1 MDGQPNVNDPERLR
15 RAAEL
20 GAFVV
25 GPAVLVEG
33 ASDGPLA
40 GVTLAVKD
48 VIDVAGTK
56 TCAGNPDLGA
66 AREVASRSARAVEAL
81 TGAGA
86 TVIGKTVTDEL
97 AYSLAGTNVHY
108 GTPVNV
114 AAPGRTPGGSSSGS
128 AAAVAAGLAD
138 VALGTD
144 TGGSIRVPASYCGIL
159 GWRPTHGRVDPAG
172 ITHLARSFD
181 TVGLL
186 ARDVRVLTAAA
197 RALAGDDPSS
207 TPAVSAAAVVPELM
221 RLVEDPV
228 RDAVLRRVPAPVE
241 PLGVDLE
248 ECAWAFRTLQGRE
261 AWLEH
266 GDWILR
272 TRPALGPGVRARF
285 DAAARVSDA
294 DVERAQDIRLAT
306 IQRIGAATRDGRVLV
321 GPSAAGAA
329 PPIHADPSRRDSTR
343 QTNLALH
350 CLAGLTGAPVVS
362 LPLARVEGLPL
373 GVAFLAAPGSDLTLL
388 RWAAALLPG

>member
-1 MDGQPNVNDPERLR
+1 MDEQPIMDV
-15 RAAEL
+15 

-33 ASDGPLA
+33 APDGPLA

-48 VIDVAGTK
+48 VLDVAGT
-56 TCAGNPDLGA
+56 TTGAGHPDLAA
-66 AREVASRSARAVEAL
+66 ARDVATRSARAVDLL

-86 TVIGKTVTDEL
+86 TVVGKTVTDEL

-114 AAPGRTPGGSSSGS
+114 AAPGRIPGGSSSGS
-128 AAAVAAGLAD
+128 AAAVAAGLVD

-144 TGGSIRVPASYCGIL
+144 TGGSIRVPASYCGIV

-172 ITHLARSFD
+172 MTHLARSFD

-186 ARDVRVLTAAA
+186 ARDARLLTAAA
-197 RALAGDDPSS
+197 RVVAGDDPAS
-207 TPAVSAAAVVPELM
+207 TPAVSAVAVVSELVD
-221 RLVEDPV
+221 LVEAPV
-228 RDAVLRRVPAPVE
+228 RDAVLHGAAAPVE
-241 PLGVDLE
+241 PLGLDLE

-261 AWLEH
+261 AWREH
-266 GDWILR
+266 GDWIR
-272 TRPALGPGVRARF
+272 RARPALGPGVRARF
-285 DAAARVSDA
+285 EAAARVSDA
-294 DVERAQDIRLAT
+294 DVARAQDVRQETIR
-306 IQRIGAATRDGRVLV
+306 RIEAATGDGRVLA

-329 PPIHADPSRRDSTR
+329 PPLRAVPDSTR

-350 CLAGLTGAPVVS
+350 CLAGLAGAPVVS
-362 LPLARVEGLPL
+362 LPLARVAGLPL

-388 RWAAALLPG
+388 RWAAATQ